1 MQVELQEVLLALEND
16 RVVPYFQP
24 ITDLRTGELQG
35 FEVLARY
42 DHPELGHI
50 LPENFISLAE
60 SNGLIG
66 LLTRQVFGKAFEQ
79 ASQLPSPISL
89 SLNISPLQMRHATLP
104 KQILVA
110 AEESGFPMNR
120 VKIEITETALLDDL
134 DRPMKIAGELKEMGC
149 RLSLDD
155 FGTGAS
161 SLRHLQALPLDELK
175 VDRSFV
181 ATMTQKRESRKIV
194 AAVVGL
200 GQSLGLTTVAEGIET
215 EEHAGIMLRLGCD
228 RGQGWLYGR
237 PVPASQLTDTI
248 KAIQE
253 QPSADFSVLWQNNFS
268 VSSFESHPTLR
279 LAQLRAI
286 YDGAPVGL
294 CFLDKQLRYVNL
306 NERLARMNG
315 APVAAHLGRT
325 VQEMMPSSFERY
337 EPFLMR
343 ALRGEAIGAV
353 RLARPSH
360 IHGEADRIVLASYQ
374 PVWDEADEVIGVSV
388 ALIDITEHLGS
399 VEPAKPS
406 PDFQPYL
413 AAHSDLFFPADAAG
427 GPRSTCP

>member
-1 MQVELQEVLLALEND
+1 MQQ
-16 RVVPYFQP
+16 
-24 ITDLRTGELQG
+24 
-35 FEVLARY
+35 
-42 DHPELGHI
+42 
-50 LPENFISLAE
+50 
-60 SNGLIG
+60 
-66 LLTRQVFGKAFEQ
+66 
-79 ASQLPSPISL
+79 
-89 SLNISPLQMRHATLP
+89 
-104 KQILVA
+104 
-110 AEESGFPMNR
+110 
-120 VKIEITETALLDDL
+120 VKIEITETALLNDL
-134 DRPMKIAGELKEMGC
+134 ERPKKIACELKEMGC

-161 SLRHLQALPLDELK
+161 SLRHLHALPLDELK

-215 EEHAGIMLRLGCD
+215 EEQAAIMLRLGCA

-237 PVPASQLTDTI
+237 PVAAGQLPQVIKSIQDEPHASPTL
-248 KAIQE
+248 
-253 QPSADFSVLWQNNFS
+253 LWQNNFE
-268 VSSFESHPTLR
+268 VSSLEAQPTLR

-315 APVAAHLGRT
+315 QPVAAHLGRT
-325 VQEMMPSSFERY
+325 VKEMMPNGFQRY
-337 EPFLMR
+337 EPFLFR

-360 IHGEADRIVLASYQ
+360 IPGEPDRIVLASYQ

-388 ALIDITEHLGS
+388 AIVDITEHLGA
-399 VEPAKPS
+399 VEPAQPS
-406 PDFQPYL
+406 PEFQPYL
-413 AAHSDLFFPADAAG
+413 AAHSDLFLPLNVPPVTA
-427 GPRSTCP
+427 

>member
-1 MQVELQEVLLALEND
+1 MNVELNEVLEALEND
-16 RVVPYFQP
+16 RVVPFFQP

-42 DHPELGHI
+42 AHPELGHI
-50 LPENFISLAE
+50 LPENFIPLIE
-60 SNGLIG
+60 SHGLIG
-66 LLTRQVFGKAFEQ
+66 MLTHQVFSKAFQQ
-79 ASQLPSPISL
+79 APQLPAPLVL

-104 KQILVA
+104 TQILAA

-120 VKIEITETALLDDL
+120 VKIEITETALLHDL
-134 DRPMKIAGELKEMGC
+134 ERPQKIARELKEMGC
-149 RLSLDD
+149 CLSLDD

-161 SLRHLQALPLDELK
+161 SLRHLHALPLDELK

-181 ATMTQKRESRKIV
+181 STMTQKRESRKIV

-215 EEHAGIMLRLGCD
+215 EEQAATMLRLGCE

-237 PVPASQLTDTI
+237 PVPAGQLPDI
-248 KAIQE
+248 IQAIRDH
-253 QPSADFSVLWQNNFS
+253 PNASPTLLWQNNFE
-268 VSSFESHPTLR
+268 VSSLEAQPTLR

-325 VQEMMPSSFERY
+325 VKEMMPGSFERY
-337 EPFLMR
+337 EPFLLR

-388 ALIDITEHLGS
+388 ALIDITEHLGA

-413 AAHSDLFFPADAAG
+413 AAQSDLFFPLVSPPTPSA
-427 GPRSTCP
+427 